1 MIKQVHQKN
10 LIFVT
15 IGIFLDKGFM
25 FQWYVCNGCHDVL
38 WCLLRMTMSINLEDI
53 SVLDINSADY
63 CCITNGISKSDA
75 VNLLQNA
82 DLTKKWVL

>member
-38 WCLLRMTMSINLEDI
+38 
-53 SVLDINSADY
+53 
-63 CCITNGISKSDA
+63 
-75 VNLLQNA
+75 
-82 DLTKKWVL
+82 